1 MKLLSFC
8 ALSAGLATL
17 ANAADPAMQ
26 PLKIEF
32 PPPMITGTP
41 VPVRLPN
48 LEDENV
54 AAPEVMIPVGATNL
68 AKGKKVTS
76 SDSAPVIGDLPL
88 LTDGDK
94 ASDEGCFVEL
104 EKGLQWVQIDLGAK
118 SDVYAIAMWHFH
130 SQKRAYL
137 DVVVQISDDPEF
149 KTGVTTVFNND
160 HDNTAKMG
168 AGKDKAYVETNK
180 GRIVPVKKIAGRY
193 VRLYSAGNTSNAF
206 NHYVEVEVYGT
217 PAK

>member
-1 MKLLSFC
+1 MKFLTYC
-8 ALSAGLATL
+8 AISASLVTAAG
-17 ANAADPAMQ
+17 AADSAMQ

-32 PPPMITGTP
+32 PPAMITGTP

-48 LEDENV
+48 LEDEN
-54 AAPEVMIPVGATNL
+54 APAKEVMVPANATNL

-104 EKGLQWVQIDLGAK
+104 EKGLQWAQIDLGAK
-118 SDVYAIAMWHFH
+118 ADIYAVALWHFH

-137 DVVVQISDDPEF
+137 DVVIQISDDPEF

-160 HDNTAKMG
+160 HDNSSKLG
-168 AGKDKAYVETNK
+168 AGKDLAYIETNK
-180 GRIVPVKKIAGRY
+180 GRVIPVKKIAGRY

-217 PAK
+217 AAK